1 MNGRFFRTN
10 LCPTEFLKCYWNWST
25 CFIWRNDIIV
35 FSVTSQFSEKYC
47 RLNELRK
54 MSLEYVEI
62 KYISY
67 TTILWLSYKFIIVL
81 FPKFLVWLFLII
93 HFQKYFSPQPLLH
106 GISLR
111 KKTGGLVDHD
121 LVLYFQNIY
130 FPTLLG
136 KLHWEHRR
144 DRNIVFEKLSVKLM
158 MTPNCICQ
166 TVWAERIQKL
176 LRFKW
181 YS

>member
-10 LCPTEFLKCYWNWST
+10 LCPTEFWKCYWNWST
-25 CFIWRNDIIV
+25 HFIWRNEIII
-35 FSVTSQFSEKYC
+35 FSVTNQFLRSIFDWTSFAKC
-47 RLNELRK
+47 LWNRSRLNISVILRY
-54 MSLEYVEI
+54 SHSVRN
-62 KYISY
+62 
-67 TTILWLSYKFIIVL
+67 LSQYL
-81 FPKFLVWLFLII
+81 FPKVLVWLFLII

-158 MTPNCICQ
+158 ITPNCICQ
-166 TVWAERIQKL
+166 TVWAERFQKL